1 MYGAQRVFRLTFPC
15 ATIPRRMV
23 RRRTILVPA
32 IITLAL
38 VNLLLTGC
46 GIGFGS
52 GSPSTELFK
61 ELRVFQDPNG
71 SSSMQ
76 FELDYR
82 QPYVVDVEVV
92 CRLYHG
98 SERLE
103 DIVGFMVPANAAGGI
118 VGEVTPVPGTF
129 KGSFPMPPPGR
140 YQVTCLTPADDNN
153 RITTVFES
161 P

>member
-1 MYGAQRVFRLTFPC
+1 MLRPARPLF
-15 ATIPRRMV
+15 ATC
-23 RRRTILVPA
+23 TLA
-32 IITLAL
+32 IIAA
-38 VNLLLTGC
+38 VAAAC

-61 ELRVFQDPNG
+61 ELRVFHDPNNA
-71 SSSMQ
+71 SNML

-82 QPYVVDVEVV
+82 QPYTVEVEVV

-98 SERLE
+98 SERLN
-103 DIVGFMVPANAAGGI
+103 DIVGFLVPPNPAGGI

-129 KGSFPMPPPGR
+129 KGSFPVPPPGR
-140 YQVTCLTPADDNN
+140 YQVTCLTPTDDNN